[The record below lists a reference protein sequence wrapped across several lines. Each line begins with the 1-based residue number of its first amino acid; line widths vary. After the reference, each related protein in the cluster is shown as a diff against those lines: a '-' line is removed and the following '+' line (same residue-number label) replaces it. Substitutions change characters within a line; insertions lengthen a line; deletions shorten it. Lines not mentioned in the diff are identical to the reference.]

1 MASPLL
7 RVRQEHTI
15 LYSQESPDRNL
26 QFFQS
31 VKSLFEMYR
40 ALVLDCNQN
49 YFAEMDKEI
58 VEM

>member
-1 MASPLL
+1 MASALL

-26 QFFQS
+26 QFFSERQ
-31 VKSLFEMYR
+31 KLEMYR